1 MTNSLQV
8 KYANTNHPHPNGP
21 MSHPIPPP
29 ADGETTTNFSGEMAV
44 APMMPVRF
52 TSIVQQIVDDAH
64 DYIPCLWQYG
74 NAHSPTASQYCKSWI
89 VITKGVLM
97 NR

>member
-1 MTNSLQV
+1 
-8 KYANTNHPHPNGP
+8 
-21 MSHPIPPP
+21 MSHPISVPPP
-29 ADGETTTNFSGEMAV
+29 AVAAASDGETTTNFSGEMAV